1 MFIGS
6 LIVRIHIPYVH
17 SLKEKR
23 SIVKSITT
31 KTKKKFNISIAEIGE
46 NDKWQIAELGMAIVS
61 TNMIIIDKQISEI
74 IDFVEA
80 NYDVEITEIEKKV
93 F

>member
-46 NDKWQIAELGMAIVS
+46 NDKWQIVELGMAIVS